1 MTDIVN
7 CKCRYLCERCGG
19 SGKQEN
25 GSFDPDTSSYTGKA
39 GKCQLCSG
47 EGYLGYIVD
56 SQAATKAAQVAAIR
70 QRLGDIATGAA
81 YGGDR
86 FALPN
91 AIIDVFG
98 CDVDGITPAPEP
110 RTLDSLAAWLWERG
124 VRG

>member
-1 MTDIVN
+1 MGADVN
-7 CKCRYLCERCGG
+7 LCVHCRSDEDCPDCEA
-19 SGKQEN
+19 E
-25 GSFDPDTSSYTGKA
+25 
-39 GKCQLCSG
+39 
-47 EGYLGYIVD
+47 
-56 SQAATKAAQVAAIR
+56 AAPIRKAAQVAAIR